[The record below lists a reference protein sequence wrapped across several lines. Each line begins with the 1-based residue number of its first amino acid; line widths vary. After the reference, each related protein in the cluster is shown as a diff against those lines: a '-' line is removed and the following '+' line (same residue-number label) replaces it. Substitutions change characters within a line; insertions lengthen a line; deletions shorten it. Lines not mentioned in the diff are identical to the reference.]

1 MKILTY
7 FQYTSTMAVVRQKN
21 SSHVIRTKQ
30 QLAPLASSARQEIV
44 DMLSQ
49 MGTVPV
55 AELAAALGR
64 PADAIYYHLR
74 ALERAGLVIHSGNR
88 KQGKRKAALF
98 CTVSPDLKLLYRVG
112 PEGNAREI
120 TAIVSSMLRLGA
132 RDFRRALQRG
142 GATVS
147 GPRRELWALRRAGWL
162 TPGEIVGVNR
172 SIESLASAVSKPR
185 GKGRLYAITVVLTPV
200 DHGRGK
206 GIAPRHIRRNGRS
219 R

>member
-1 MKILTY
+1 
-7 FQYTSTMAVVRQKN
+7 
-21 SSHVIRTKQ
+21 
-30 QLAPLASSARQEIV
+30 
-44 DMLSQ
+44 MLSQ

-55 AELAAALGR
+55 AELSAALGR

-74 ALERAGLVIHSGNR
+74 ALERAGLVIRAGSR
-88 KQGKRKAALF
+88 KQGKRQAALF
-98 CTVSPDLKLLYRVG
+98 RTISPDLSLEYQVG
-112 PEGNAREI
+112 PKGNAREI

-132 RDFRRALQRG
+132 RDFRRAFQRG

-162 TPGEIVGVNR
+162 TPEEMIKVNR
-172 SIESLASAVSKPR
+172 SIESLASAVSRPR

-200 DHGRGK
+200 DHRRGK
-206 GIAPRHIRRNGRS
+206 RSAPRHIRRNSRS